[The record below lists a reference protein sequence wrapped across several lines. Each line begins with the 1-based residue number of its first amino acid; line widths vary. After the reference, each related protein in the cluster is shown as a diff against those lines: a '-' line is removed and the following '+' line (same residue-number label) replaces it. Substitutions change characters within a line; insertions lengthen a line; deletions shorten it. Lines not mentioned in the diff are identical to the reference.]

1 MKIFL
6 FLGFLTAVF
15 GILVWLN
22 QKKEQQIEKF
32 QANLQH
38 GQKVRF
44 SVNDWPTI
52 GIVLTVIDNHALVQD
67 YFGECYTVVTSEIYP
82 A

>member
-22 QKKEQQIEKF
+22 QKKEQQITAF
-32 QANLQH
+32 RANLQH

-44 SVNDWPTI
+44 CVDDCPI
-52 GIVLTVIDNHALVQD
+52 VGRVLTVIDNHVLVQD
-67 YFGECYTVVTSEIYP
+67 YFKECYTVLISEIYP

>member
-6 FLGFLTAVF
+6 FLAFLTAVF
-15 GILVWLN
+15 GVLIWIN
-22 QKKEQQIEKF
+22 QKKEQQLAKF
-32 QANLQH
+32 QSELQH

-44 SVNDWPTI
+44 YVDDWPTT
-52 GIVLTVIDNHALVQD
+52 GMVLTVIDNHALVQD
-67 YFGECYTVVTSEIYP
+67 YCGECHTVVTSEIYP